1 MAPQKG
7 HSGQSFCGSLSS
19 SVEPSTPSR
28 TTKQGL
34 AERFTLPDGTI
45 AHRVPVPC
53 NSRRRTIPFSDNGN
67 PGVSIK
73 NILNGGC
80 VQGSSEPD
88 FKAGSLKIVFQ
99 WPGYDSS
106 DILHAGHITVK
117 PDTKQELAVALC
129 TAFHK
134 FYLCA
139 SKILPSAESVP
150 WGLSSKVYLGD
161 IMLTCIRLDTGVWVP
176 EFYVLRK

>member
-1 MAPQKG
+1 MAPQKR
-7 HSGQSFCGSLSS
+7 HSGQSFCGSSSS
-19 SVEPSTPSR
+19 SVERSSPPLSP
-28 TTKQGL
+28 TTKRGL
-34 AERFTLPDGTI
+34 SERFRLPDGTI

-53 NSRRRTIPFSDNGN
+53 HSRRPMILFSDKGN

-88 FKAGSLKIVFQ
+88 FKAGSLKIVLQ
-99 WPGYDSS
+99 WPGY

-129 TAFHK
+129 TAFYK
-134 FYLCA
+134 FYSCA
-139 SKILPSAESVP
+139 SKILPSVESVP
-150 WGLSSKVYLGD
+150 WALSSKVHLGD

>member
-1 MAPQKG
+1 MAPQKR
-7 HSGQSFCGSLSS
+7 HSGQSFCGSSSS
-19 SVEPSTPSR
+19 SVERSSPPLSP
-28 TTKQGL
+28 TTKRGL
-34 AERFTLPDGTI
+34 SERFRLPDGTI

-53 NSRRRTIPFSDNGN
+53 HSRRPMILFSDKGN

-73 NILNGGC
+73 NILN
-80 VQGSSEPD
+80 V
-88 FKAGSLKIVFQ
+88 LQ
-99 WPGYDSS
+99 WPGY

-129 TAFHK
+129 TAFYK
-134 FYLCA
+134 FYSCA
-139 SKILPSAESVP
+139 SKILPSVESVP
-150 WGLSSKVYLGD
+150 WALSSKVHLGD